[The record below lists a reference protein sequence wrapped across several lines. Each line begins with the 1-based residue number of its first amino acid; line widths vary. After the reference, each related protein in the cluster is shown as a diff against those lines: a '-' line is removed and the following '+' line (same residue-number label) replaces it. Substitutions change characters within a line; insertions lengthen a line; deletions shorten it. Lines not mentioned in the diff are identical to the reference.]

1 MCGQRTGLDATGVF
15 LMDTLEYRIASAL
28 SATAITS
35 DELGVLIK
43 ATEAAVVEADK
54 VAEQERLK
62 ALDPLRSPNAAQA
75 RQVMEDAA
83 FACDR
88 LRTVLPRLQ
97 ESLSRV
103 AAQEAYNDW
112 VKTAYEPVK
121 AQRDAAAAELR
132 SLYAPFVIKMADLLL
147 RIEQIDREIR
157 RVNDTRPRCE
167 SANGDGRHLQSVETE
182 ARGAGRLGET
192 SICRDIRLPH
202 WRPGDGYA
210 WPINRLALP
219 FHLSEIEAKQIAKE
233 QESVR
238 RRAIA
243 VAEEVERRQAAE

>member
-1 MCGQRTGLDATGVF
+1 
-15 LMDTLEYRIASAL
+15 MDTLEHRIASAL
-28 SATAITS
+28 SAASITS
-35 DELGVLIK
+35 SELTALIQ
-43 ATEAAVVEADK
+43 ATEAAIVEAHK
-54 VAEQERLK
+54 IAEQERLK

-75 RQVMEDAA
+75 RQAMEDAA

-97 ESLSRV
+97 ESFSKI
-103 AAQEAYNDW
+103 AAGEAYNDW
-112 VKTAYEPVK
+112 VINAYEPVK
-121 AQRDAAAAELR
+121 AERDAAAAELR
-132 SLYAPFVIKMADLLL
+132 ALYAPFVIKMADLLL
-147 RIEQIDREIR
+147 RIEKIDGAIR

-182 ARGAGRLGET
+182 ARDAGRLGET
-192 SICRDIRLPH
+192 SICRDAKLPN

-219 FHLSEIEAKQIAKE
+219 FHLSEFEAKQVAE
-233 QESVR
+233 QQEQVR

-243 VAEEVERRQAAE
+243 VAEEVERQQAAE

>member
-1 MCGQRTGLDATGVF
+1 
-15 LMDTLEYRIASAL
+15 MDTLEHRIASAL

-35 DELGVLIK
+35 SKLAALIQE
-43 ATEAAVVEADK
+43 TEAAIVEADK

-97 ESLSRV
+97 ESFSKV
-103 AAQEAYNDW
+103 AAREAYDDW
-112 VKTAYEPVK
+112 VLTAYEPVK

-132 SLYAPFVIKMADLLL
+132 MLYAPFVVRMADLLL
-147 RIEQIDREIR
+147 RIEQIDGAIR

-182 ARGAGRLGET
+182 ARGAGRLNET
-192 SICRDIRLPH
+192 LIVRDLKLPH
-202 WRPGDGYA
+202 WHPNDGLA
-210 WPINRLALP
+210 WPPYRLALP
-219 FHLSEIEAKQIAKE
+219 FKLSEAEERQIRQQHE
-233 QESVR
+233 EVR
-238 RRAIA
+238 QRARAIA
-243 VAEEVERRQAAE
+243 EEIERPQAAE